1 MSGQCSVP
9 LAHGPF
15 RIVAQ
20 RTCPVSD
27 YYASVFFFDAVNR
40 FKTSL
45 LGDEEMLERLAGYLN
60 KDMFVSARMTATG
73 VPPYVTLFMAV
84 EGLPAKLK
92 DMLLTV
98 LREQGI
104 IRPAA
109 GEEQGLIRLLLA
121 KLEKLEVS
129 IASVQGGA
137 GVGGQQQSG
146 RRTYEPVT
154 INVSG
159 GQIYS
164 VIPAG
169 YVIPTRAFDCWTAW
183 CAPHMFGAVPV
194 PALRSTLVDK
204 RAFSDKR
211 RLSDMRTVVKFVT
224 SRLTENLKLEV
235 EAANVTVDAAGA
247 VFRRAKELGL
257 FGACSKLN
265 AALSTGSLSA
275 AVQAIQRSK
284 RASA

>member
-1 MSGQCSVP
+1 
-9 LAHGPF
+9 
-15 RIVAQ
+15 
-20 RTCPVSD
+20 
-27 YYASVFFFDAVNR
+27 
-40 FKTSL
+40 
-45 LGDEEMLERLAGYLN
+45 MLERLAGYLN

-109 GEEQGLIRLLLA
+109 GEEEGLIRLLLA

-137 GVGGQQQSG
+137 SVGGQQQSS
-146 RRTYEPVT
+146 RRTYEPV
-154 INVSG
+154 IVPG

-183 CAPHMFGAVPV
+183 CAPHMFGAVHV

-224 SRLTENLKLEV
+224 SRLTQNLKLEV
-235 EAANVTVDAAGA
+235 EAVNVTVDAAGA